1 MAPRFTCTCTHK
13 QGKFMHKPIIALLLI
28 CGVPLAHA
36 QGLGNIGGR
45 PVRIIVPVAPGGP
58 SDSAVRILVPRLS
71 EALRQT
77 LVVDN
82 RPSNNGIAGT
92 EIAARANP
100 DGLTLNI
107 GNSGTHAINP
117 SLYKSLPYDPVRDF
131 TPIIQIVTSG
141 MVLVATPKLPVN
153 SYKDF
158 VALAK
163 KDPGKLNMAVAGATG
178 ELAGEALMAMSGFR
192 MNNVRYKGS
201 SPAEIGTLSGESDAS
216 LLTPL
221 ASMQHIASGRLKAL
235 GISSAKRS
243 PLLPNVPTLAEAGV
257 AGYDFQIWHGLF
269 APLKTPTSVTQ
280 NVHKAAMQ
288 ALSAPE
294 VKERFNNLGF
304 TIIGNTSQEFAAVV
318 QSELAKFRKV
328 VMDAGI
334 KVE

>member
-1 MAPRFTCTCTHK
+1 MKLSIKLLGAAMA
-13 QGKFMHKPIIALLLI
+13 
-28 CGVPLAHA
+28 CGVTLAHA
-36 QGLGNIGGR
+36 QGFAGVGGR
-45 PVRIIVPVAPGGP
+45 PIRIIVPVAPGGP
-58 SDSAVRILVPRLS
+58 SDTAVRILVPKLG
-71 EALRQT
+71 EGLRQS

-82 RPSNNGIAGT
+82 RPSNNGVAGT

-117 SLYKSLPYDPVRDF
+117 SLYKNLPYDPVRDF
-131 TPIIQIVTSG
+131 IPIMQIVTSG

-257 AGYDFQIWHGLF
+257 SGYDFQIWHGLF
-269 APLKTPTSVTQ
+269 APLKTPEALTQ
-280 NVHKAAMQ
+280 KVHKAAMQ
-288 ALSAPE
+288 ALDAPE
-294 VKERFNNLGF
+294 VKERFSTLGF
-304 TIIGNTSQEFAAVV
+304 TIIGNTPQEFASVV
-318 QSELAKFRKV
+318 KSELAKFRKV
-328 VMDAGI
+328 VADAGI

>member
-1 MAPRFTCTCTHK
+1 MLIGAAMALS
-13 QGKFMHKPIIALLLI
+13 A
-28 CGVPLAHA
+28 PLVQA
-36 QGLGNIGGR
+36 QAFATYSGR

-58 SDSAVRILVPRLS
+58 SDTAVRILVPKLS
-71 EALRQT
+71 EGLKQT

-82 RPSNNGIAGT
+82 RPSNNGVAGT

-117 SLYKSLPYDPVRDF
+117 SLYKNLPYDPVRDF
-131 TPIIQIVTSG
+131 VPIVQIVTSG
-141 MVLVATPKLPVN
+141 MVLVTSPKLPVT
-153 SYKDF
+153 SFKDF

-178 ELAGEALMAMSGFR
+178 ELAGEALMSMSGIR
-192 MNNVRYKGS
+192 LNNVRYKGS
-201 SPAEIGTLSGESDAS
+201 SPAEIATLSGESDAS
-216 LLTPL
+216 MLTPL
-221 ASMQHIASGRLKAL
+221 ASMQHIASGRLKAM
-235 GISSAKRS
+235 GISSSKRS
-243 PLLPNVPTLAEAGV
+243 SLLPNLPTLAELGV

-269 APLKTPTSVTQ
+269 APLKTPEAVTR

-288 ALSAPE
+288 ALEAPE

-304 TIIGNTSQEFAAVV
+304 TIIGNTSQEFAGVV
-318 QSELAKFRKV
+318 KSELAKFRKV
-328 VMDAGI
+328 VADAGI

>member
-1 MAPRFTCTCTHK
+1 MKTFAVMPRAALAFALAVACAAP
-13 QGKFMHKPIIALLLI
+13 Q
-28 CGVPLAHA
+28 A
-36 QGLGNIGGR
+36 QGLGAR
-45 PVRIIVPVAPGGP
+45 PIRIIVPVAPGGP
-58 SDSAVRILVPRLS
+58 SDTAVRILVPKLS

-82 RPSNNGIAGT
+82 RPSNNGVAGT

-100 DGLTLNI
+100 DGLTFNI

-117 SLYKSLPYDPVRDF
+117 SLYKNLPYDPVRDF
-131 TPIIQIVTSG
+131 SPIAQIVTSG
-141 MVLVATPKLPVN
+141 MVLVATPRLPIA

-201 SPAEIGTLSGESDAS
+201 SPAEIATLSGESDAS
-216 LLTPL
+216 MLTPL
-221 ASMQHIASGRLKAL
+221 ASAQHIASGRLRAL

-257 AGYDFQIWHGLF
+257 AGYDFEIWHGLF
-269 APLKTPTSVTQ
+269 APLKTPDTIIQTMY
-280 NVHKAAMQ
+280 KAVIQ
-288 ALSAPE
+288 ALTTPE
-294 VKERFNNLGF
+294 VRDRFNQLGF
-304 TIIGNTSQEFAAVV
+304 TTIGNQPQEFAAIVK
-318 QSELAKFRKV
+318 SELAKFRKV
-328 VMDAGI
+328 VADAGI
-334 KVE
+334 KIE

>member
-1 MAPRFTCTCTHK
+1 MKKSLISLGAAMAFGIT
-13 QGKFMHKPIIALLLI
+13 
-28 CGVPLAHA
+28 LAQA
-36 QGLGNIGGR
+36 QGFGNIGGR

-58 SDSAVRILVPRLS
+58 SDTAVRILVPRLS

-141 MVLVATPKLPVN
+141 MVLVATSRLPVN

-201 SPAEIGTLSGESDAS
+201 SPAEIATLSGESDAS
-216 LLTPL
+216 MLTPL

-235 GISSAKRS
+235 GISSTRRS

-269 APLKTPTSVTQ
+269 APLKTPASVTQ

-294 VKERFNNLGF
+294 VKDRFNTLGF
-304 TIIGNTSQEFAAVV
+304 TIIGNTPQEFTAVV
-318 QSELAKFRKV
+318 QSELVKFRKV
-328 VMDAGI
+328 VVDAGI

>member
-1 MAPRFTCTCTHK
+1 LQPSPTVLGVAMALSV
-13 QGKFMHKPIIALLLI
+13 I
-28 CGVPLAHA
+28 LAHA
-36 QGLGNIGGR
+36 QGFSNMGGR
-45 PVRIIVPVAPGGP
+45 PIRIIVPVAPGGP
-58 SDSAVRILVPRLS
+58 SDTAVRILVPKLS
-71 EALRQT
+71 EGLHQT

-82 RPSNNGIAGT
+82 RPSNNGVAGT
-92 EIAARANP
+92 EIAARATP

-117 SLYKSLPYDPVRDF
+117 SLYRNLPYDPVRDF
-131 TPIIQIVTSG
+131 MPIIQIVTSG

-216 LLTPL
+216 MLTPL
-221 ASMQHIASGRLKAL
+221 ASVQHIASGRLKAL

-257 AGYDFQIWHGLF
+257 TGYDFQIWHGLF
-269 APLKTPTSVTQ
+269 APLKTPDTVTRG
-280 NVHKAAMQ
+280 VHKATLQ
-288 ALSAPE
+288 ALNAPE
-294 VKERFNNLGF
+294 VKERFNALGF
-304 TIIGNTSQEFAAVV
+304 TIIGNSPQEFAAVV

-328 VMDAGI
+328 VTDAGI